1 MKEGKYAVLDLGTNT
16 FNLLI
21 TEIKQSKYHILEHL
35 RASVKIG
42 AGGIQNN
49 IITEDACGRAIQ
61 TLIDFKKVIDSHR
74 IDENN
79 VTAIATSAFRNAKNG
94 EKLATAIYETS
105 GIKVQIIQGEKE
117 AELIFYGVKAALNI
131 GFEPS
136 LLMDIGGGSVEFII
150 CNNDKIFWKQSF
162 EIGAQRLFDK
172 YQTTDPILQ
181 SSIVEMQQYL
191 SLALKPLKEA
201 IEIYHPKVLIGSSGS
216 FDTLC
221 EIFIAD
227 HQLEIDLYH
236 GTEYDLPLHYF
247 GEIFYKIITKN
258 VDQRRSIKGMSPM
271 RVDMIVVACVMMD
284 YIIQTFFM
292 QRLRVSFY
300 SLKEGVMYL
309 MAHDKIDELKL

>member
-49 IITEDACGRAIQ
+49 IITDEACGRAIQ
-61 TLIDFKKVIDSHR
+61 TLLDFKKIIDKYA
-74 IDENN
+74 ILEENI
-79 VTAIATSAFRNAKNG
+79 TAIATSAFRNAKNG
-94 EKLATAIYETS
+94 EKLASEIFATS

-117 AELIFYGVKAALNI
+117 AELIYYGVKAALNI
-131 GFEPS
+131 GFEPA

-150 CNNDKIFWKQSF
+150 CNNDQIFWKQSF

-172 YQTTDPILQ
+172 FHTNDPILQ
-181 SSIVEMQQYL
+181 SSILEIQQYL
-191 SLALKPLKEA
+191 TIALKPLKEA

-221 EIFIAD
+221 EMYIAD
-227 HQLEIDLYH
+227 HQLNIDLYN
-236 GTEYDLPLHYF
+236 GSEYDLPLHYF
-247 GEIFYKIITKN
+247 GEIFYKIITKD
-258 VDQRRSIKGMSPM
+258 VHQRKNIQGMSLM

-284 YIIQTFFM
+284 FVLSTFFM
-292 QRLRVSFY
+292 QRMRVSFY

-309 MAHDKIDELKL
+309 MAHNKKEELKL